1 MTTAAAAISYNVEQV
16 CTIPNNV
23 HNLRRVKRAI
33 AIARDRCREW
43 IRLHSVIYTTAD
55 RIFFDTPKPQ
65 VNRIAHRLLTHDWQ
79 AGRLADVAPMDY
91 SAVLYT
97 RVCSICAETQ
107 DTTYEIGML
116 SPQGLFYKEI
126 VTIPLEYRC
135 ITPVTISVA
144 ELVDGATVL

>member
-1 MTTAAAAISYNVEQV
+1 MTTAAISYNVEQV
-16 CTIPNNV
+16 CTIPNNA

-43 IRLHSVIYTTAD
+43 IRLHSVICTTAD

-79 AGRLADVAPMDY
+79 AGRLSDVAIMDY

-97 RVCSICAETQ
+97 RVSSICAETQ

-116 SPQGLFYKEI
+116 SPQGVFYKEI
-126 VTIPLEYRC
+126 VTIPLEFRC
-135 ITPVTISVA
+135 ITPVDLNVA